1 MEFSMLKH
9 FRDLDGH
16 NIYLFWILKAFLIIE
31 YVVWPTVNV
40 IADETYKF
48 FSLKF
53 TNSHSLLYF
62 AR

>member
-1 MEFSMLKH
+1 MLKH
-9 FRDLDGH
+9 FRELDGH
-16 NIYLFWILKAFLIIE
+16 NIYLFWILKAFLIIV